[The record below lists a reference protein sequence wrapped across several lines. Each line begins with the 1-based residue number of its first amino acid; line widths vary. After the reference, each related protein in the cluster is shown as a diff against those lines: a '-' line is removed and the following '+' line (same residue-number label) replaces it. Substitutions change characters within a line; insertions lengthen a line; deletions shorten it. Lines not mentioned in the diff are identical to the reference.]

1 LKIFIKINI
10 KKQQSAP
17 DRVAAA
23 AFGPTSVTAV
33 TTAMAATAQLVK
45 MNLLYAPFDF
55 NSFINYYT
63 SLG

>member
-1 LKIFIKINI
+1 
-10 KKQQSAP
+10 
-17 DRVAAA
+17 VAAA